1 MTPTDPP
8 GVFGPG
14 RLAKEDFD
22 AALRKGFWRSVFS
35 WLRRSDNQLLPFDEF
50 RRHLPM
56 MGQSDIGMRQ
66 IPIDRIV
73 GSVGRYRDFDGAF
86 LPRTERSRPRWESI
100 DRAHIQQVP
109 LPPIEVYKIGEI
121 YFVKDGNH
129 RVSVARERGQVY
141 IDANV
146 IEIVVPFPVDEK
158 TDINALILQWELSQ
172 FLEKTELKSL
182 RPNADIHL
190 SMPGLYNRLLD
201 HIQTHGYFM
210 AQDYQR
216 EIAWEAA
223 VTSWYDDVYWP
234 LVSVIRQQNI
244 LSDFPDR
251 TEADL
256 YLWIIEHLWYLRQEF
271 EDISLEDAALH
282 FTASYAARP
291 GAHPLE
297 KILGGVHSL
306 AVDDGEKTPPTPGGA
321 EGI

>member
-56 MGQSDIGMRQ
+56 MGQSYIGMHQ
-66 IPIDRIV
+66 IPIDQII

-100 DRAHIQQVP
+100 DRAHIENVP

-146 IEIVVPFPVDEK
+146 IEIIVPFRVDET
-158 TDINALILQWELSQ
+158 TDIQSLILTWEASQ
-172 FLEKTELKSL
+172 FLEKTGLQSI
-182 RPNADIHL
+182 RPYADIRL
-190 SMPGLYNRLLD
+190 SLPGLYNRLLD
-201 HIQTHGYFM
+201 HIQTHAYFM
-210 AQDYQR
+210 AQDLAR
-216 EIAWEAA
+216 EVQWSEA
-223 VTSWYDDVYWP
+223 VTSWYDEVYWP
-234 LVSVIRQQNI
+234 LVSVIRQQKI
-244 LSDFPDR
+244 LAGFPGR

-271 EDISLEDAALH
+271 QDISLEEAAMH
-282 FTASYAARP
+282 FTAAYASRP
-291 GAHPLE
+291 GAQPLE
-297 KILGGVHSL
+297 RILGGVHSL
-306 AVDDGEKTPPTPGGA
+306 AVDDSEKAPPAGDGA
-321 EGI
+321 